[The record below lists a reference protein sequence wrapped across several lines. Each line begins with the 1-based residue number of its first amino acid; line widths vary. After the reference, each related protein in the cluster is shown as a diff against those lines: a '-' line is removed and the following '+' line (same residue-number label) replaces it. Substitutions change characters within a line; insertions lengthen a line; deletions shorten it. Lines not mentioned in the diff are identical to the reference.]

1 MFFRFDTD
9 RWIIDQLPPVLRRK
23 AVYAFLRAMLLPVAQ
38 LAQAFTAFRDAAL
51 RRLSTN
57 AFVVYLEKWLNDVF
71 FYPSGTIYITE
82 EELSYVELSFQ
93 SEGEDPVY
101 MAFVGELP
109 PTNFDLY
116 SFSPDSRLGRFVVPV
131 PASMRAAD
139 ISIVS
144 QWVEYYKYAGTQY
157 KIEIYG

>member
-71 FYPSGTIYITE
+71 FYPSGTIYITDE
-82 EELSYVELSFQ
+82 EISYAALAFQ
-93 SEGEDPVY
+93 SEGGDTVY
-101 MAFVGELP
+101 MTFADENPLVPL
-109 PTNFDLY
+109 DLY
-116 SFSPDSRLGRFVVPV
+116 SFHPDTRLSRFVVHV
-131 PASMRAAD
+131 PATMTAAD
-139 ISIVS
+139 LSTVS
-144 QWVEYYKYAGTQY
+144 QWVEYYKFAGTQY
-157 KIEIYG
+157 RIETYE

>member
-57 AFVVYLEKWLNDVF
+57 AFVAPYT
-71 FYPSGTIYITE
+71 P
-82 EELSYVELSFQ
+82 
-93 SEGEDPVY
+93 
-101 MAFVGELP
+101 
-109 PTNFDLY
+109 
-116 SFSPDSRLGRFVVPV
+116 
-131 PASMRAAD
+131 
-139 ISIVS
+139 
-144 QWVEYYKYAGTQY
+144 
-157 KIEIYG
+157 IYGTGWNDDSESI